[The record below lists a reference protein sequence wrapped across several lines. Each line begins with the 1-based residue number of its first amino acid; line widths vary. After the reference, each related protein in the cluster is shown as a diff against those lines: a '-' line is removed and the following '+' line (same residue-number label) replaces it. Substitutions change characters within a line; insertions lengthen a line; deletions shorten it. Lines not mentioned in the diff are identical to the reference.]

1 MLRALWISL
10 LAAAMALS
18 ATRSAAAEPAAPEQR
33 PTYGVLYTAWIKAG
47 EPWATVRIR
56 LTRHPEW
63 VRWMRFEIDPARYKG
78 FKGEGSIAQEANTVL
93 WKPPAEDAW
102 IQYKV
107 LLTSQRE
114 SGRYDG
120 AITDTW
126 ALFRAEDL
134 VPVKR
139 IDFQD
144 GTQSQAKLH
153 LEVPEGWSIE
163 SAHPRYRGG
172 RLKIDDPR
180 GNFDRP
186 TGWLLLGDLGVR
198 REKIGNTRI
207 AVGAPTGQGL
217 RRMDIMAFF
226 RWTLPTLQQIF
237 PEFPERI
244 LVVGADDPMWRGAL
258 SGPGS
263 LFVHSDRPMIS
274 ENATSTFIH
283 ELVHVAMRARSGPQ
297 ADWIVEG
304 LAEYY
309 SLEALHR
316 SGTVS
321 TARFEQAHRTLADWA
336 AREAGPLDAPRSSGP
351 TTARAV
357 GVLRKVDAE
366 IRAASGGRQSLDNVV
381 ADLAAQPKAVTLEM
395 FRAST
400 ERHAGRVLA
409 SLQPAALNAPPAPP

>member
-1 MLRALWISL
+1 
-10 LAAAMALS
+10 
-18 ATRSAAAEPAAPEQR
+18 
-33 PTYGVLYTAWIKAG
+33 
-47 EPWATVRIR
+47 
-56 LTRHPEW
+56 
-63 VRWMRFEIDPARYKG
+63 
-78 FKGEGSIAQEANTVL
+78 
-93 WKPPAEDAW
+93 
-102 IQYKV
+102 
-107 LLTSQRE
+107 
-114 SGRYDG
+114 
-120 AITDTW
+120 
-126 ALFRAEDL
+126 
-134 VPVKR
+134 
-139 IDFQD
+139 
-144 GTQSQAKLH
+144 
-153 LEVPEGWSIE
+153 
-163 SAHPRYRGG
+163 
-172 RLKIDDPR
+172 
-180 GNFDRP
+180 
-186 TGWLLLGDLGVR
+186 VR

-395 FRAST
+395 FRTSA

-409 SLQPAALNAPPAPP
+409 SLQPAALKGSPTAP

>member
-1 MLRALWISL
+1 MLRAICFSL
-10 LAAAMALS
+10 LAASMALT
-18 ATRSAAAEPAAPEQR
+18 ATRSSAAEPAAPEQR

-107 LLTSQRE
+107 LLTSQRA

-198 REKIGNTRI
+198 REKIGNTRV

-395 FRAST
+395 FRTSA

-409 SLQPAALNAPPAPP
+409 SLQPAALKGSPTAP